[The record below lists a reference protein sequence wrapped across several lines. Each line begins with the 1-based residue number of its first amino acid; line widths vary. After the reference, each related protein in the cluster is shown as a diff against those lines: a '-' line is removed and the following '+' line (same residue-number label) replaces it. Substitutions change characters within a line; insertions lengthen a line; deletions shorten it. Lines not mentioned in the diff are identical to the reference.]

1 MLRIL
6 LKKGEDIARALKRY
20 KRKVRDTK
28 LLKEQRE
35 RKHYTK
41 PSDAKRKSKQKTIK
55 TREYRDKHEDLK

>member
-41 PSDAKRKSKQKTIK
+41 PSDAKRKCKQKTIK